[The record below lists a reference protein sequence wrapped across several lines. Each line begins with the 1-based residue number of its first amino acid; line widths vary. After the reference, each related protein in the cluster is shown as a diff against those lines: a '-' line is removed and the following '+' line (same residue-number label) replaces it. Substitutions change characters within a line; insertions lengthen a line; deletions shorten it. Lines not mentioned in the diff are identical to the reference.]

1 MAAGVAHEI
10 NTPLGIILGYTQL
23 MQEDFPEGSEEHSNL
38 QVMERQTKICRR
50 IVADLL
56 KFSRQTKSVK
66 AAFDLNQIIEDV
78 LAVTEHSLNMQQI
91 RVIRKFAPYLP
102 KVFGDAERISQVFVN
117 LLNNSQQAMTRTG
130 GKIIITTRQVGS
142 VIEVSVMDTGTGI
155 PEDIRNKIFNPFFTT
170 KEVGKGT
177 GLGLSVTYGIIQEH
191 GGTIQ
196 VESPLINPDTQEQ
209 FDGTVFHIRLPVS
222 DGNPEDD
229 KKET

>member
-1 MAAGVAHEI
+1 
-10 NTPLGIILGYTQL
+10 
-23 MQEDFPEGSEEHSNL
+23 
-38 QVMERQTKICRR
+38 
-50 IVADLL
+50 
-56 KFSRQTKSVK
+56 
-66 AAFDLNQIIEDV
+66 
-78 LAVTEHSLNMQQI
+78 MQQI

-117 LLNNSQQAMTRTG
+117 LLNNSQQAMARTG
-130 GKIIITTRQVGS
+130 GKIIITTRQVDS
-142 VIEVSVMDTGTGI
+142 VVEVSVMDTGTGI

-209 FDGTVFHIRLPVS
+209 FDGTVFHIRLPAS
-222 DGNPEDD
+222 DENSGDD